1 MNMLNGLIGQK
12 DIQVMLKQKIK
23 KKMLQHIIIVNNMK
37 KNIILVDLK
46 QV

>member
-1 MNMLNGLIGQK
+1 MLNGLIGQK

>member
-12 DIQVMLKQKIK
+12 DIQVILKQKIK